1 MNQRFVRLLFILLCG
16 TMLTACSS
24 SKDDVAIKDKKPL
37 NLALLTRLSPSTL
50 ELTSLGRKESDSLRT
65 SLIQYGKT
73 LIGTPYRA
81 RGTTPQGFDCSGFT
95 GYVYQQNGF
104 KIPRSSREQFAALP
118 KVDKPKPGDLVFF
131 QKKGRI
137 NHVGIYVGDG
147 KMIHSPQTG
156 DVVKIE
162 SLEKPNWKKRY
173 AGARS
178 ILLDERTL
186 AQYRLDSK
194 KALKTAV
201 AKNEPKTSK
210 TQSSKTTS
218 KSAKT
223 NTQAGKN
230 LASKQKS
237 SAGKQ
242 LASKTK
248 SSKTTK
254 STQKNKGS
262 AKVIAKHTP
271 EKKTVKERLNADAKK
286 QSKKQLAKTSNKRK

>member
-16 TMLTACSS
+16 TVVTACSS

-37 NLALLTRLSPSTL
+37 NLALLTRLSPPTL
-50 ELTSLGRKESDSLRT
+50 ELTSLRGKESDSLRT

-104 KIPRSSREQFAALP
+104 KIPRSSLEQFATLP

-131 QKKGRI
+131 QKEGRI

-194 KALKTAV
+194 KALKTTAV

-210 TQSSKTTS
+210 AKLSKNTSKT
-218 KSAKT
+218 AKT

-254 STQKNKGS
+254 SSQKNKGS

-271 EKKTVKERLNADAKK
+271 EKKAV
-286 QSKKQLAKTSNKRK
+286 